1 MESNSV
7 TNNLHV
13 RILFEP
19 TKRSSSGLPVTVS
32 TAVSGAHS
40 DGLIHAGEEQILLA
54 AQVCGKPPLLG
65 AAVLVKVDRDRL
77 GSSHFPH
84 VVRFV
89 FVHPLKSILK
99 MKNMKGQSTDKIQVF
114 VRPGIDTVRAGWPL
128 TS

>member
-89 FVHPLKSILK
+89 FVHPLKSIK
-99 MKNMKGQSTDKIQVF
+99 MKNMKGPSTDKIQVF